1 MGFAPALPTLL
12 PSPLEEAAVGA
23 LFYLTDTPGTFGR
36 IKEEPED
43 FVVVE
48 RTKWPPEAADGNYLA
63 LEVRARNWEAN
74 RLAGRIAR
82 ELQVSRTRIGFAGT
96 KDKRA
101 VTTRGFTVRLDQPTA
116 RVVRLPDVEVLRSF
130 RTARPLGLGDLTG
143 NSFDIHVT
151 GFPGAA
157 EEGAAKARAT
167 FAAAAAQGGFANFFG
182 TQRFGSLRPVTHT
195 VGAAL
200 VEGDFAGAV
209 RVYLGSPS
217 AYETEDVRAFRT
229 AFRNGTPPIELLRAM
244 PHHLSFE
251 RQLLEALAAEPDKP
265 LAAIERL
272 PRNLA
277 LMFVHAH
284 QSELFNRV
292 LSQRLVRGLPLAAPV
307 VGDLVVVLEEGGSAL
322 EDSPVAVTE
331 ANQTK
336 VARQVEL
343 GRAAVTGL
351 VPGAEVA
358 FASGE
363 AGEIERKVLE
373 DAGRTAAQFV
383 IPDLPRLTTRGVRRP
398 LALRPTQ
405 VQIDAGQARSAPAV
419 RLRFELPRGC
429 YATVVL
435 REVIKRPESAWARES
450 ATAVALDDAR

>member
-1 MGFAPALPTLL
+1 MGVAPGLPTLL
-12 PSPLEEAAVGA
+12 PSPPEEAAVGA
-23 LFYLTDTPGTFGR
+23 LFYITGTPGTGGR

-48 RTKWPPEAADGNYLA
+48 RTKWPAEAADGGYLA

-82 ELQVSRTRIGFAGT
+82 ELHVSRTRIGFAGT

-116 RVVRLPDVEVLRSF
+116 RAVRLPDVEVLRSF
-130 RTARPLGLGDLTG
+130 RTGRPLTLGDLTG
-143 NSFDIHVT
+143 NAFDILVT
-151 GFPGAA
+151 GFAGPA

-200 VEGDFAGAV
+200 VDGDFARAV
-209 RVYLGSPS
+209 REYVGAPS
-217 AYETEDVRAFRT
+217 VYETEDVRAFRA
-229 AFRNGTPPIELLRAM
+229 AFREGVPPAELLRNI
-244 PHHLSFE
+244 PHYLSFE
-251 RQLLEALAAEPDKP
+251 QQLLEALAAKPDDP

-292 LSQRLVRGLPLAAPV
+292 LSGRLARGLPLAAPV
-307 VGDLVVVLEEGGSAL
+307 VGDLVVPLEEGGSAQ

-331 ANQTK
+331 ANQSK

-351 VPGAEVA
+351 VPGAKVA
-358 FASGE
+358 LASGQ
-363 AGEIERKVLE
+363 AGEIEREVLE
-373 DAGRTAAQFV
+373 QAGRSAGQFV

-398 LALRPTQ
+398 LALRPA
-405 VQIDAGQARSAPAV
+405 QIHIEGAEARGAPAV

-435 REVIKRPESAWARES
+435 REVIKRPESAWAREPV
-450 ATAVALDDAR
+450 TAGAADDAP